1 MALDEDY
8 RALYE
13 GCLHACEHIAAGRRV
28 GVLGTFM
35 AEQVR
40 EDLVRGEHAI
50 ESADKISDV
59 ADDFAGLVR
68 IVADYDRLCRE
79 VFSDLH
85 HVSRPEP
92 PWRVPAPGR
101 IAVRAP
107 LQVRRRQPVFA
118 LHVAHDRSSWVFRVF
133 PTPYSEE
140 GAVVVEGTLSGDRLS
155 GDRCV
160 AQAAWEQLPPEWC
173 DQLDYGFQALG
184 VKVDLPYRTGAD
196 LAQVSDGP
204 GSAPNTII

>member
-1 MALDEDY
+1 MGLHEDY

-13 GCLHACEHIAAGRRV
+13 GCLSACTHIGAGRRV

-40 EDLVRGEHAI
+40 EDLARGEHAI
-50 ESADKISDV
+50 DSADKLSDL
-59 ADDFAGLVR
+59 ADDFAGLAR
-68 IVADYDRLCRE
+68 TVADYDRLCRE

-85 HVSRPEP
+85 HLYRPEP
-92 PWRVPAPGR
+92 PWRVLAHGR
-101 IAVRAP
+101 IAVRAA

-118 LHVAHDRSSWVFRVF
+118 LHVAGDSWVFRVF
-133 PTPYSEE
+133 PNPYDDE
-140 GAVVVEGTLSGDRLS
+140 GALVVVGTVAGDRH
-155 GDRCV
+155 DRR
-160 AQAAWEQLPPEWC
+160 AARAAWERVPPAWC

-184 VKVDLPYRTGAD
+184 VKVDLPYRTGEE
-196 LAQVSDGP
+196 LVQLSDEP